1 MISQYKHENVVIYL
15 YSLLTTPIKPQLS
28 RSLSRRQPVKIYNN
42 SNIVIADISPYKLP
56 GTAKLFEVL
65 FLSKGA
71 IFLCE
76 AADIVSKTFAFHNK
90 Y

>member
-1 MISQYKHENVVIYL
+1 MHLIKYRRTAVVVI
-15 YSLLTTPIKPQLS
+15 PMFIKKTARKL
-28 RSLSRRQPVKIYNN
+28 VKIYNN

>member
-1 MISQYKHENVVIYL
+1 MHLKYRRTAVVVI
-15 YSLLTTPIKPQLS
+15 PMFIKKTARKL
-28 RSLSRRQPVKIYNN
+28 VKIYNN